1 MNLFLIYF
9 ILSVVNVILQTVKSI
24 CTVKCG
30 KVVASIVNAVA
41 YGLYTVVLVYTNA
54 DFPLW
59 EKVVACAVTN
69 LIGVF
74 VVKLVE
80 EKVRK
85 DRLWKIELTVR
96 STYSDDVVYFLES
109 VNIPYN
115 YTLDET
121 NRYAIFNVY
130 CATQKESAS
139 VRELVGKFHAKY
151 FVTESKSL

>member
-1 MNLFLIYF
+1 MSMFVIYF
-9 ILSVVNVILQTVKSI
+9 LLSVVNVILQTVKSI

-85 DRLWKIELTVR
+85 DKLWKIETTVK
-96 STYSDDVVYFLES
+96 SAYADDVVYFLES
-109 VNIPYN
+109 VEIPYN
-115 YTLDET
+115 YTLDES
-121 NRYAIFNVY
+121 NRYAIFNIY
-130 CATQKESAS
+130 CATQNESAS
-139 VRELVGKFHAKY
+139 VKELVKKFKAKY
-151 FVTESKSL
+151 FVTESKVL